1 MTIRSSDGL
10 ALSDGG
16 ALGSP
21 LVRCGDREFSV
32 VDFLRQCE
40 LSLRRDDAAAD
51 AALTRARDLLLAG
64 GLPAVRSMS
73 TATRWIQFGLRVAAR
88 TGDIYAEL
96 AQLADDA
103 RKNLGARN
111 VFFMHKPPGV
121 RIRFEVAGPRSHEAE
136 HDLTSRVDA
145 LVRTGIA
152 TAASR
157 GVYEPEAYLFGGPVS
172 MESVHRLFTADSAAW
187 LGYHR
192 LRALDVSPGPAW
204 AFSLALL
211 HRLFLAMGV
220 VGWEDRD
227 VWDRVRRQTGRTLS
241 PPQRA
246 VDGYGQVADIVRR
259 AWDDDRILC
268 KQLSGESASLVDAFG
283 LTATADAAR
292 WHDEYF
298 STSAAYIG
306 PREATAYYIVYHWN
320 RGGLSDVRQA
330 AITEALAGRSTS

>member
-1 MTIRSSDGL
+1 MTIRSGDGL
-10 ALSDGG
+10 GLSDGRV
-16 ALGSP
+16 GSSW
-21 LVRCGDREFSV
+21 VRCGDREFSV

-51 AALTRARDLLLAG
+51 AALTMARDLLLAG

-73 TATRWIQFGLRVAAR
+73 TATRWIQFGLRIASQA
-88 TGDIYAEL
+88 GDVYAEL
-96 AQLADDA
+96 AHLADDA
-103 RKNLGARN
+103 RKNLDARN

-121 RIRFEVAGPRSHEAE
+121 RIRFEVAGPRSHAAE

-145 LVRTGIA
+145 LVRTGIV

-172 MESVHRLFTADSAAW
+172 MEFVHRLFTADSAAW

-192 LRALDVSPGPAW
+192 LRALDGSPGPSW

-211 HRLFLAMGV
+211 HRLLVAMGV
-220 VGWEDRD
+220 LGWEDRD

-241 PPQRA
+241 PAQRA
-246 VDGYGQVADIVRR
+246 VEGYGQVADIVRR
-259 AWDDDRILC
+259 AWDDERILRE
-268 KQLSGESASLVDAFG
+268 QLSSESASLVDAFG
-283 LTATADAAR
+283 ITATADAAR

-298 STSAAYIG
+298 STSAAFVG

-330 AITEALAGRSTS
+330 AITEALADRSMS